1 MEFENYFDSVDIDV
15 MSKILCHS
23 HDGVPENISNLIIAQ
38 NEGCQVLQRG
48 SLTKAIEIKTV
59 VIQEG
64 ERLGNA
70 MVNDAIG
77 ISRTGLRQ

>member
-15 MSKILCHS
+15 MSKILCHG
-23 HDGVPENISNLIIAQ
+23 HDGLPENISNLIIAQ

-59 VIQEG
+59 MIQG
-64 ERLGNA
+64 CFLPNLLFLT
-70 MVNDAIG
+70 VLDLV
-77 ISRTGLRQ
+77 SRTS